1 MRTIRSEKEIPGGQ
15 EPAGGTPHRDDLRQ
29 RIGERAY
36 GLYLNRGRAA
46 GHDVDDWLE
55 AERLVIEETRPRP
68 AVESATLKRQGL
80 SARAVRGGHSSARN

>member
-1 MRTIRSEKEIPGGQ
+1 MRTIRSEDE
-15 EPAGGTPHRDDLRQ
+15 LRQ
-29 RIGERAY
+29 RIAALAY

-68 AVESATLKRQGL
+68 AVESATLKRQGQA
-80 SARAVRGGHSSARN
+80 ARAVRGGHPSART

>member
-1 MRTIRSEKEIPGGQ
+1 MRTSRSEREIPGGQ
-15 EPAGGTPHRDDLRQ
+15 EPAGMTPHRDDLRQ
-29 RIGERAY
+29 RIAERAY
-36 GLYLNRGRAA
+36 GLYLDRGRA
-46 GHDVDDWLE
+46 GGRDVDDWLE

>member
-15 EPAGGTPHRDDLRQ
+15 ELAGGTPHRDDLRQ
-29 RIGERAY
+29 RIAELAY

-55 AERLVIEETRPRP
+55 AERLVIGETRPRP
-68 AVESATLKRQGL
+68 AVESATLKRQGQA
-80 SARAVRGGHSSARN
+80 ARAVRGGHPSARN